1 MKERG
6 GVMYTS
12 QSHNQMITG
21 LVMAVDVVLCCII
34 YVIVLLSQGDPGQ
47 MWILPGAKSSLAII
61 GVVYAFVVWR
71 GGTILNRRNASRWQI
86 LYLVLKNVLTTAVIC
101 TVLLYVCHISVMSW
115 RAGILMYALAF
126 VVCAGFRLSMF
137 VLVCYY
143 RLRPGNYDEVVLLG
157 EGDDITRLYREMA
170 NNPQWG
176 YKVIGYFAGTRSS
189 GMDDGGCRYLGGT
202 AGILDFL
209 KTHTGVSAVFCSTG
223 ADTEALV
230 KPLMRYCVN
239 NMVTFYSLPSLGGS
253 INNRLYFTTI
263 GNVPVLTIYDSPLTN
278 PWRRLAKRTFDIVFS
293 LLFLCTLFIPIAAI
307 VAIIT
312 KVTMPGPVFFRQK
325 RNGLNG
331 RTFYCLK
338 FRSMKVN
345 DQADTLQATED
356 DPRITKW
363 GKFMR
368 HTNID
373 ELPQFINVLIGDMSV
388 VGPRPHMQRQTVMYS
403 KLIEQYMMRH
413 MVKPGITGWSQISGF
428 RGETT
433 DLSQMEG
440 RVKHDIWYIEN
451 WSFGL
456 DLFIIYRTIITT
468 IKGDKNAY

>member
-1 MKERG
+1 
-6 GVMYTS
+6 
-12 QSHNQMITG
+12 
-21 LVMAVDVVLCCII
+21 MAVDVVLCCII
-34 YVIVLLSQGDPGQ
+34 YIVVLLSQGDPGQ
-47 MWILPGAKSSLAII
+47 MWTLPGAKSSLAIL

-71 GGTILNRRNASRWQI
+71 GGTVLNLRNASRWQI
-86 LYLVLKNVLTTAVIC
+86 LYLVLKNVVTTAVIC
-101 TVLLYVCHISVMSW
+101 TVLLYVCHIGVMSW
-115 RAGILMYALAF
+115 RARVLMYALVL
-126 VVCAGFRLSMF
+126 VVCSGFRLLMF
-137 VLVCYY
+137 VLVRYY
-143 RLRPGNYDEVVLLG
+143 RLRPGNYDEVVLIG
-157 EGDDITRLYREMA
+157 EGDNVTLLYREMA

-176 YKVIGYFAGTRSS
+176 YKVTGYFAGTHSS
-189 GMDDGGCRYLGGT
+189 DMDKSGCRYLGGT
-202 AGILDFL
+202 DGIIDFL
-209 KTHTGVSAVFCSTG
+209 KTHTNVSAVFCSAG
-223 ADTEALV
+223 ADTEASV
-230 KPLMRYCVN
+230 KPLVRHCVN

-253 INNRLYFTTI
+253 VSNRLYFTTI

-293 LLFLCTLFIPIAAI
+293 LLFLCTLFLPITLI
-307 VAIIT
+307 VTVIT
-312 KVTMPGPVFFRQK
+312 KFTMPGPVFFRQK

-345 DQADTLQATED
+345 NQADVLQATED

-363 GKFMR
+363 GRFMR

-403 KLIEQYMMRH
+403 KLIEQYMLRH
-413 MVKPGITGWSQISGF
+413 MVKPGITGWSQVNGF

-433 DLSQMEG
+433 ELSQMEG

-456 DLFIIYRTIITT
+456 DLFIIYKTIITT
-468 IKGDKNAY
+468 IKGDEKAY

>member
-1 MKERG
+1 
-6 GVMYTS
+6 
-12 QSHNQMITG
+12 
-21 LVMAVDVVLCCII
+21 MAVDVVLCCII
-34 YVIVLLSQGDPGQ
+34 YVVVLLSQGDPGQ
-47 MWILPGAKSSLAII
+47 MWSLPGAKSSLAIWSI
-61 GVVYAFVVWR
+61 VYMFVVWC
-71 GGTILNRRNASRWQI
+71 GGTVLNQRNARRWQV
-86 LYLVLKNVLTTAVIC
+86 LYLVLKNVLVTAVLC
-101 TVLLYVCHISVMSW
+101 TALLYVCHVNVMSW
-115 RAGILMYALAF
+115 RVMILLYALAF
-126 VVCAGFRLSMF
+126 VVCSGFRLLMF
-137 VLVCYY
+137 SLVRYY
-143 RLRPGNYDEVVLLG
+143 RRRPGNYDKVVLLG
-157 EGDDITRLYREMA
+157 EGDNITSLYREMT

-176 YKVIGYFAGTRSS
+176 YRVTGYFAETRSS
-189 GMDDGGCRYLGGT
+189 GLDDGGCKYLGVT
-202 AGILDFL
+202 DGIFDFL
-209 KTHTGVSAVFCSTG
+209 KTHMEVSAVFCSTG
-223 ADTEALV
+223 TDTRMVLEPLV
-230 KPLMRYCVN
+230 RYCVN
-239 NMVTFYSLPSLGGS
+239 NMITFYSLPSLGDN
-253 INNRLYFTTI
+253 IHNRLYLTTI
-263 GNVPVLTIYDSPLTN
+263 GNVPVLTIYDSPLTD
-278 PWRRLAKRTFDIVFS
+278 PWKRLVKRTFDIVFS
-293 LLFLCTLFIPIAAI
+293 LLFLCTLFLPIAFI

-312 KVTMPGPVFFRQK
+312 EFTMPGPVFFRQK

-345 DQADTLQATED
+345 AQADTLQAKEG

-413 MVKPGITGWSQISGF
+413 MVRPGITGWSQVNGF

-433 DLSQMEG
+433 ELSQMEG

-456 DLFIIYRTIITT
+456 DLFIIYRTIIST
-468 IKGDKNAY
+468 IKGDENAY